1 MVKGKH
7 RTVEEILGRADDD
20 QKNTT
25 ERIRA
30 LVKDTFPT
38 AEEIVRQ
45 GRITYTLKGRDFSG
59 LRIANGHVDLIF
71 PVASSLS
78 SAQLKG
84 QGSIGDPKHIEV
96 RTLKN
101 FDQKEA
107 VRLLK
112 EAAALV

>member
-7 RTVEEILGRADDD
+7 RTVDEILARADVG
-20 QKNTT
+20 QRNTA
-25 ERIRA
+25 ERIRVI
-30 LVKDTFPT
+30 VKDIFPT
-38 AEEIVRQ
+38 ADEIVRQ
-45 GRITYTLKGRDFSG
+45 GRISYTLKGKDFSG
-59 LRIANGHVDLIF
+59 IRIANGHVDLIF
-71 PVASSLS
+71 PIGHSLS
-78 SAQLKG
+78 STQLKG

-101 FDQKEA
+101 FDQKEV

>member
-7 RTVEEILGRADDD
+7 KTVDEILTRADDG
-20 QKNTT
+20 QRNTV

-30 LVKDTFPT
+30 LVKGTFPT
-38 AEEIVRQ
+38 ADEIVRQ
-45 GRITYTLKGRDFSG
+45 GRISYTLKGKDFSG
-59 LRIANGHVDLIF
+59 LRIASGHVDLIF
-71 PVASSLS
+71 PAGSRLS
-78 SAQLKG
+78 SVQLKG